1 MSRKTLGN
9 FFRSLGPGLITGAAD
24 DDPSGITTYSIAGA
38 RHGTALLWT
47 AWLSWPLIAA
57 VQLVCARIGMVT
69 GQGLTAAL
77 RRKFPAVIVRP
88 IAVALVVVN
97 TLNIAADLAGMGD
110 AANMVIP
117 VPTLVWVIVFGVG
130 IAAAAIRLR
139 YVVIERA
146 LKWLTL
152 VLLAYV
158 IDGLYIGRNWGAI
171 LHATF
176 LPPLPSLR
184 DHALWTALV
193 AVLGTTISPYLFFWQ
208 ASQEVEEEK
217 ALGRNTVAERAGM
230 TDHEFAIR
238 KRDVGLGTFFSNLV
252 MFFIILTTGLTL
264 YAAGKPIETSR
275 EAAEA
280 LRPLAGSF
288 AALLYTL
295 GLIGTGALAIPVM
308 SGSAAYV
315 LAETFDWHQGIDER
329 LRGAPAFY
337 LVMTAS
343 IALGMVLNFAGLN
356 PIKAMYWTAVVNG
369 LLAPIVLIAIL
380 MVAADRRV
388 MRDQPSTAWQWWAV
402 AVTALVM
409 TVAAVGMFAL

>member
-1 MSRKTLGN
+1 MSRHALRR
-9 FFRSLGPGLITGAAD
+9 FFGSLGPGLVTGAAD

-38 RHGTALLWT
+38 QHGMALLWT
-47 AWLSWPLIAA
+47 AWLTWPMMAA

-69 GQGLTAAL
+69 GQGLMAAL
-77 RRKFPAVIVRP
+77 RRKFPGSVVR
-88 IAVALVVVN
+88 VLALLLLFVN
-97 TLNIAADLAGMGD
+97 TLNVAADLAGMGD
-110 AANMVIP
+110 AANMLTGAPALI
-117 VPTLVWVIVFGVG
+117 WVFVFGVA
-130 IAAAAIRLR
+130 IAGGAIRLR
-139 YVVIERA
+139 YVVFERV

-152 VLLAYV
+152 VLFAYV
-158 IDGLYIGRNWGAI
+158 VDALYIGGEWSRI
-171 LHATF
+171 LTATF
-176 LPPLPSLR
+176 VPSFPSLR

-208 ASQEVEEEK
+208 TSQEVEEEK
-217 ALGRNTVAERAGM
+217 ALGRRTTEERHGM
-230 TDHEFAIR
+230 TADAFAVR
-238 KRDVGLGTFFSNLV
+238 TRDVGIGTFFSNLV
-252 MFFIILTTGLTL
+252 MFFIILTTALTL
-264 YAAGKPIETSR
+264 HAHGVSIETSR
-275 EAAEA
+275 QAAEA
-280 LRPLAGSF
+280 LRPLAGPL

-295 GLIGTGALAIPVM
+295 GIIGTGALAIPIM

-337 LVMTAS
+337 GVMTAS

-402 AVTALVM
+402 AVTAVVM
-409 TVAAVGMFAL
+409 TVAAVGMFVL